1 MAAPNLD
8 EINTLTTK
16 KIMPGLVDN
25 FFKNSP
31 ILAYLKRNRYKVWTG
46 GPQIQENF
54 LYKPMKGGAYKKGAN
69 FDITKRQ
76 TKAGLLFDPRFY
88 EVNVTEYT
96 EDVEVIVRG
105 PQAVLSL
112 VQADLGNAALTMSA
126 ILAIALYRHGQNV
139 VADRTAEINGLEE
152 ALADGVNATFSGAT
166 GGFTSY
172 GAQARVDVAPALNSP
187 SGLIAANV
195 AGNAITFRVLEQS
208 YQSCKIGEEHPVMGV
223 TTNRC
228 AGFINE
234 NFQPQQRID
243 TLEPTIGYPGIK
255 FKQATIVEDQ
265 YCPGQDGVNDPDIG
279 NYNNASETFW
289 WLNFGGEGDDSFINL
304 YFAASPKYQFGFTGF
319 KVAQDSTVVA
329 GQTLFGGNSTVRAPR
344 LMRGLFGITK

>member
-1 MAAPNLD
+1 LAQPNLD

-16 KIMPGLVDN
+16 KIMPGLVDD

-31 ILAYLKRNRYKVWTG
+31 VLAVLKRNRYKVWAG

-54 LYKPMKGGAYKKGAN
+54 LYKPMKGAAYAKGAN

-96 EDVEVIVRG
+96 EDVEVIIRG

-112 VQADLGNAALTMSA
+112 VQADLGDAALTLSA
-126 ILAIALYRHGQNV
+126 MLAIAIYRHGQNI
-139 VADRTAEINGLEE
+139 AGDDRSLELNGLQE
-152 ALADGVNATFSGAT
+152 ALTNGTDQTFTTAV
-166 GGFTSY
+166 FPSY
-172 GAQARVDVAPALNSP
+172 GQQARADVAPALNSP
-187 SGLIAANV
+187 TGLVAANV
-195 AGNAITFRVLEQS
+195 AGPITYRVLEHS
-208 YQSCKIGEEHPVMGV
+208 YQSTVIGDEHPVMGV

-228 AGFINE
+228 MGFINE

-255 FKQATIVEDQ
+255 FKQATLIEDQ

-279 NYNNASETFW
+279 NYNATAETFW
-289 WLNFGGEGDDSFINL
+289 WLNPGKEGELAYLNL

-329 GQTLFGGNSTVRAPR
+329 GQILFGGAFTVRANR
-344 LMRGLFGITK
+344 LMRGLFGITS